1 MKYISICISIYI
13 HTYITRCRTIHS
25 CQHKGCGPDRG
36 VRVELLLVHRC
47 LTLAIQVNLLH
58 IAVLTRL
65 IKIRLHVTDCMYDFH
80 IMYVYMYCMYVYLYV
95 CKMYVNECIVDMC
108 IYESMYV
115 CLSVCGYVS
124 RKKDCMYVYIYICMY
139 VCM

>member
-1 MKYISICISIYI
+1 MKYIIICISIYI
-13 HTYITRCRTIHS
+13 HTYITRFRTIHS

-47 LTLAIQVNLLH
+47 LTLAIQVDLLH

-80 IMYVYMYCMYVYLYV
+80 IMYVCMYCMYVW
-95 CKMYVNECIVDMC
+95 MY
-108 IYESMYV
+108 
-115 CLSVCGYVS
+115 G
-124 RKKDCMYVYIYICMY
+124 CMYCMD